1 MSYVK
6 LSFLEMSH
14 RENKDRRTLYCGNLH
29 ENVTEEML
37 FELFLQ
43 VEIFDFFSHSKTK
56 ESICIFFSY

>member
-1 MSYVK
+1 
-6 LSFLEMSH
+6 MSH